1 MTVNKYDDRQ
11 YRPTVSTVNVGRQ
24 CWPVNSPA
32 LALTVA
38 LTDTAVS
45 SSGLVGLL
53 EQTGF
58 TLRLNDCNVRLPM
71 NGRLQASAA

>member
-1 MTVNKYDDRQ
+1 M
-11 YRPTVSTVNVGRQ
+11 
-24 CWPVNSPA
+24 
-32 LALTVA
+32 LAREFAGFSNLTVA

-58 TLRLNDCNVRLPM
+58 TLRLNDCNVSLFM
-71 NGRLQASAA
+71 NGRLHASAA